1 MKADVDNL
9 GLSFGLG
16 LGERLSIAR
25 FSFLSRMLNI
35 FFSDY
40 LVELIRKKYP
50 DIYVVFAGGDDLFVV
65 GPWDQIIRFAV
76 SLRRAFSRFCAE
88 NIDITLSAGILIGRP
103 RYPMRRAAEDI
114 KNLLDKSK
122 DYKANGQQK
131 DAVSLLG
138 KTLSW
143 QKLEDLLTLGEKFDR
158 AIEEKDRTRF
168 SMAFLYRL
176 LEYYKMYK
184 RFIDKSDKRDISA
197 GRYLSHAHYDIGRNI
212 ADSKADNAEELAM
225 LRDIFAVGGKEK
237 QLLED
242 LYIPLFYAANRN
254 RKET

>member
-1 MKADVDNL
+1 
-9 GLSFGLG
+9 
-16 LGERLSIAR
+16 
-25 FSFLSRMLNI
+25 MLNM

-65 GPWDQIIRFAV
+65 GPWNQIIRFAV
-76 SLRRAFSRFCAE
+76 SLRREFSRFCAQ
-88 NIDITLSAGILIGRP
+88 NMDITLSAGILMGRP
-103 RYPMRRAAEDI
+103 RYPMRRAAEI
-114 KNLLDKSK
+114 VENLLEHSK
-122 DYKANGQQK
+122 DHKVNGYQK
-131 DAVSLLG
+131 DAVTLLG
-138 KTLSW
+138 EGLTW
-143 QKLEDLLTLGEKFDR
+143 QRLEDLLALGEKFDR

-176 LEYYKMYK
+176 LEYYKMYQ
-184 RFIDKSDKRDISA
+184 RFIEEGDISA

-237 QLLED
+237 PLLED